1 MYVGLIKIRYNI
13 MRYDDTMTADEDDAL
28 AGRAKTTSARGVFKD
43 VKSTAVKY
51 TKAWARFGLENTDGM

>member
-1 MYVGLIKIRYNI
+1 